1 MDDTECR
8 IEELPDAINDRQAW
22 MKPVMESRAS
32 STWWWLCGSLCP
44 GEYLGYQQP
53 VRAPDKMLGGK
64 GGGEG
69 NLCGWVSH
77 PGECKCLLAFSSY
90 RTRVNSSRMDH
101 MADERWLDLFIQ
113 PGKILGCHVNRAQED
128 LFRLEFDKEVR
139 NMRPTVS
146 PSLCRYSTVT
156 LFQDYSQ
163 GTLKLLL
170 SSIILFHPQGWEVSF
185 KESLEWSVSN
195 FSSQY
200 SYIVQQKGYEKE
212 DNHQHRTLFD

>member
-1 MDDTECR
+1 MDETCHGKQSKLNLMMMCVPLPRR
-8 IEELPDAINDRQAW
+8 I
-22 MKPVMESRAS
+22 
-32 STWWWLCGSLCP
+32 
-44 GEYLGYQQP
+44 LGYQQL

-64 GGGEG
+64 GEGEG
-69 NLCGWVSH
+69 NLCGWVSRS
-77 PGECKCLLAFSSY
+77 GECKFLLAFSSY

-101 MADERWLDLFIQ
+101 MADKCWLDLFFQ

-200 SYIVQQKGYEKE
+200 SYIIQQKGYEKE
-212 DNHQHRTLFD
+212 DNHQHHTLFD

>member
-1 MDDTECR
+1 MIQNVGLKNFQMLLMTDKHGWNLSWKAEQAQPDDDDVGPFAQENTLDTSNLSGHLIKCWGAR
-8 IEELPDAINDRQAW
+8 
-22 MKPVMESRAS
+22 
-32 STWWWLCGSLCP
+32 
-44 GEYLGYQQP
+44 GE
-53 VRAPDKMLGGK
+53 
-64 GGGEG
+64 EG

-90 RTRVNSSRMDH
+90 RTKVNSSRM
-101 MADERWLDLFIQ
+101 ADKCWLDLFIQ

-170 SSIILFHPQGWEVSF
+170 SSIIFFHPYHSRNH
-185 KESLEWSVSN
+185 WSD
-195 FSSQY
+195 Q
-200 SYIVQQKGYEKE
+200 
-212 DNHQHRTLFD
+212 